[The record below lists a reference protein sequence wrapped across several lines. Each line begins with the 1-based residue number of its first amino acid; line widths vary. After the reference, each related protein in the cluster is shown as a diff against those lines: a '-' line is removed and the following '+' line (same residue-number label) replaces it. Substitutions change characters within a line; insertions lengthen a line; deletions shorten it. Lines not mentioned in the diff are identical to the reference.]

1 MTADVARR
9 AMVIGCA
16 GQDGS
21 YLAEL
26 LVGKGYDVLGV
37 TRPSSDPELPNLAA
51 VLDRIR
57 VARADLVDTPRLA
70 DLLHTFGPD
79 EIYNFASVSFGP
91 DAWTDPARTAE
102 LSTVALAR
110 LLDEVRVRTPGARFF
125 QASSSWVFGRPDE
138 SPQDEDTPFRPLE
151 PYGAA
156 KAFGN
161 HLLHGFR
168 DRYGLHASSG
178 IFFNHESPRRPERF
192 VTRKITSAA
201 ARIKLGLADQIT
213 LGDLDARRDW
223 GFAGDY
229 VEAAWLSLQQDV
241 AQDFVIAT
249 GRLHSVRELAQRAFE
264 RAGLD
269 WTEHVRQ
276 DESLVRRGGAVA
288 DLVGDATRAR
298 EVLGWVPT
306 MSFDS
311 LVDLMVDSDL
321 SRYQESAV

>member
-1 MTADVARR
+1 MTGASARR
-9 AMVIGCA
+9 ALVIGCA

-26 LVGKGYDVLGV
+26 LTGKGYDVLGV
-37 TRPSSDPELPNLAA
+37 TRPSSDLSNLAA
-51 VLDRIR
+51 VRDRISVVR
-57 VARADLVDTPRLA
+57 TDLVDTPQLA
-70 DLLHTFGPD
+70 ELLETFGPD

-91 DAWTDPARTAE
+91 DAWSDPARTAE

-110 LLDEVRVRTPGARFF
+110 LLDEVRVRTPEARFF
-125 QASSSWVFGRPDE
+125 QASSSWVFGRPAQ

-168 DRYGLHASSG
+168 ERYGLHASSG
-178 IFFNHESPRRPERF
+178 IFFNHESPRRPQRF

-201 ARIKLGLADQIT
+201 AMISLGLADEIT

-229 VEAAWLSLQQDV
+229 VQAAWLSLQQDTG
-241 AQDFVIAT
+241 QDFVIAT
-249 GRLHSVRELAQRAFE
+249 GQLHSVRELVQRAFE
-264 RAGLD
+264 RVGLD
-269 WTEHVRQ
+269 WTAHVRQ
-276 DESLVRRGGAVA
+276 DDSLVRGGGAVA
-288 DLVGDATRAR
+288 DLVGDATKAR
-298 EVLGWVPT
+298 EVLGWVPS
-306 MSFDS
+306 MSFEG
-311 LVDLMVDSDL
+311 LVDMMVDGDL
-321 SRYQESAV
+321 AHVQASAP

>member
-1 MTADVARR
+1 MTGAVPRR

-37 TRPSSDPELPNLAA
+37 TRPSSDLELSNLGA
-51 VLDRIR
+51 VLDRIS
-57 VARADLVDTPRLA
+57 VARVDLVDTPQLA
-70 DLLHTFGPD
+70 DVLETFGPD
-79 EIYNFASVSFGP
+79 EVYNFASVSFGP

-110 LLDEVRVRTPGARFF
+110 LLDEIRLRTPDARFF
-125 QASSSWVFGRPDE
+125 QASSSWVFGRPAQ
-138 SPQDEDTPFRPLE
+138 SPQNEDTPFRPLE

-168 DRYGLHASSG
+168 ERYGLHASSG
-178 IFFNHESPRRPERF
+178 IFFNHESPRRPQRF

-201 ARIKLGLADQIT
+201 ARISLGLVDEIT

-229 VEAAWLSLQQDV
+229 VEAAWLSLQQDT

-249 GRLHSVRELAQRAFE
+249 GRLHSVRELVERAFE

-269 WTEHVRQ
+269 WTRHVRQ
-276 DESLVRRGGAVA
+276 DDSLVRRGGAVA
-288 DLVGDATRAR
+288 DLVGDATQAR
-298 EVLGWVPT
+298 EVLGWAPT
-306 MSFDS
+306 MSFES

-321 SRYQESAV
+321 AHHGASSG